1 MQWGHAFVLLVSST
15 AFSVVSA
22 DWRTYGKIWSKD
34 HGGEANPDFRGYYK
48 INVFI
53 EPDQF
58 LASCGKTKADAK
70 GRYDITCTPLI
81 IPFTDPGKLVKVC
94 HRVYGRCLCQKFGPV
109 KRGNPVNFEISNTG
123 SKSKLLCSKEK
134 YPE

>member
-1 MQWGHAFVLLVSST
+1 MQWGHALILLVSAT
-15 AFSVVSA
+15 AFYVVSA

-34 HGGEANPDFRGYYK
+34 HGGEANPDFRGHYK

-81 IPFTDPGKLVKVC
+81 VPFTDPGKLVKVIPIPYYVC
-94 HRVYGRCLCQKFGPV
+94 CPTKYRRRRSSPSTISWICCFFMSECGHNLHRRD
-109 KRGNPVNFEISNTG
+109 S
-123 SKSKLLCSKEK
+123 
-134 YPE
+134 